1 MLKMSIDYYASLS
14 HEELITR
21 LEKTENSLS
30 QAMNEVGQRK
40 RELQLLIRGAR
51 AVLEDNSFAQTA
63 RAIFDYCRELTGAA
77 SGYVALLNEE
87 GAENEL
93 LFLEAGGLPCS
104 VDPELPMPIRGLRE
118 VSYREKRVVYD
129 NDFMKS
135 EWVNFM
141 PKGHVVL
148 NNVLFAPLILEDKA
162 VGLIGLAN
170 KPEGFN
176 ENDTRIAGG
185 FGELAAI
192 ALRNSKVVEE
202 RLKAEAAREKL
213 IKDLREAL
221 DKIHTLRGLLPICSV
236 CKKVRDDKGYWS
248 QIESYVQSHSEA
260 EFSHGICPDCA
271 ASMYPGID
279 LSDEEEEG

>member
-1 MLKMSIDYYASLS
+1 MSIDYYASLS